1 MRLHWS
7 HSSIYCLFNLNP
19 WGHIQT
25 KCHLTNS
32 PSWVHTSHIYSTFTN
47 LCVCSQEWKTVS
59 IEEQKRLGRVRQE
72 DGEFWWV
79 YRNVIPA
86 TVTQLSWG
94 PPRGCSCS
102 SRGRYSAGMN
112 ETVTTMIKTTP
123 IFPNRADEMIAVK
136 KPNVSLFLNLDVPM
150 LFKHIKYLQ
159 TKEICLAI
167 RSVPLSLCQD
177 VGVGL
182 PTELRGDGGLS
193 PDGGSRWTRLQHV
206 AFELHY
212 ASWQL
217 GAKYHS
223 RRLSSR
229 R

>member
-86 TVTQLSWG
+86 TVTQLLWG
-94 PPRGCSCS
+94 PPVAVPAHYRVDTQQGWMKRWQRWLKRHQYFQTEQMRWLQWRNQMCLCFWTWMCQC
-102 SRGRYSAGMN
+102 YSN
-112 ETVTTMIKTTP
+112 TLSIYRRRK
-123 IFPNRADEMIAVK
+123 
-136 KPNVSLFLNLDVPM
+136 SVP
-150 LFKHIKYLQ
+150 
-159 TKEICLAI
+159 
-167 RSVPLSLCQD
+167 VPLSLCQD

-217 GAKYHS
+217 GAEYHS